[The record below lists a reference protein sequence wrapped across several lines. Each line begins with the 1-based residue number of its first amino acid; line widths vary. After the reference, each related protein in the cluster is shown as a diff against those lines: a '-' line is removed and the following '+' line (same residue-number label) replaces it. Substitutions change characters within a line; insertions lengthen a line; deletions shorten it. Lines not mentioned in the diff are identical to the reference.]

1 MTVFYIYI
9 LLNLFLFGYFLFIKR
24 NKDLTRVEKIGNIM
38 HVFGIWI
45 LLLFIYIIYTI
56 NESIRN
62 TDPRNDNET
71 M

>member
-1 MTVFYIYI
+1 MNIFYIYI

-38 HVFGIWI
+38 QIFGIWI
-45 LLLFIYIIYTI
+45 LSLFIYIIYTI
-56 NESIRN
+56 NENIRN
-62 TDPRNDNET
+62 TNSRNDNET

>member
-62 TDPRNDNET
+62 TDSRNDNET